1 MLLQEIK
8 HTTEHATGVDPK
20 TKFPVV
26 ITKSIS
32 YIFQTYQKETGDGT
46 EIHYDPV
53 TWKNKI
59 EMGIMESLILGKPL
73 TDMDRLDLDK
83 IVIRFGW
90 ISKDMYQLEWVPFG
104 HLFDKYLNND
114 LTPTEKNKFQ
124 QICRTLCV
132 PMRELTRRRKIYLES
147 LNRAKEKKVE
157 EPEFA

>member
-1 MLLQEIK
+1 MLLKEIK
-8 HTTEHATGVDPK
+8 HTAEHATGVDPK
-20 TKFPVV
+20 TKFPVI

-32 YIFQTYQKETGDGT
+32 YIFQTYQKETGTGT

-53 TWKNKI
+53 TWKNQI
-59 EMGIMESLILGKPL
+59 ELGIMEALILGKPL
-73 TDMDRLDLDK
+73 TEIERLDLDK

-132 PMRELTRRRKIYLES
+132 PMRELTRRRKIYLDS
-147 LNRAKEKKVE
+147 LEKAKSIKHA